1 MAAPIGAFWEMPMTN
16 KTDAA
21 QWQDQYNNGYDDDDY
36 YEYDDDYE
44 LEPLEIPIAI
54 VVHELADLMETTPVE
69 VIKEF
74 MRSGYMFSINDV
86 VGHEIVAEIA
96 PSFGF
101 EVLAVEEEAEAGS
114 IVPSTEDDDPSMLAD
129 RPPVVTILGHVDHG
143 KTTLLDTIRKTNVVD
158 GEAGG
163 ITQHIGAYQVNY
175 DDNIITFLDTPG
187 HEAFTAMRARGAQ
200 VTDIAILVIAADDGI
215 MPQTEEAI
223 NHVKAAG
230 VPIVVAINKVDRPES
245 DPERV
250 KRQLAERDLLIEEW
264 GGDVI
269 ALPVSAL
276 TGAGVDDLLDNI
288 SVVAEVSELKANID
302 KDARGV
308 VVEARI
314 DRSRGTVA
322 TVLVQTGHLRVGDN
336 VVVGSLRGRIRAM
349 LTDNGKPIDVAS
361 PSQPVEILG
370 ISGVPEAGDIL
381 EVAADERAARQLA
394 EERIRQSERQRAAG
408 PTLEDVHTRIAA
420 GEVKA
425 LNLIIKTDVQG
436 SIEAVKGAL
445 NGLNTDQTRV
455 NIVHIASGAITES
468 DVLLGLAS
476 QAIIVGFNTDPGQGA
491 MSLANQEGVE
501 IRRYD
506 IIYNLIEDVER
517 ALTGLL
523 EPVYRDITVGHATI
537 RAIFGVGRR
546 MKVAGFYVND
556 GQIQRNSTIHVL
568 RGGRNVF
575 AGPIGSL
582 KHFRDDVREVN
593 VGFEGGLTLEG
604 FNEFEEGDILE
615 AHISERVR

>member
-1 MAAPIGAFWEMPMTN
+1 MTN
-16 KTDAA
+16 RADAA
-21 QWQDQYNNGYDDDDY
+21 EWQDQYNGTADHGYDDEYDEY

-44 LEPLEIPIAI
+44 LEPLEVPLAIA
-54 VVHELADLMETTPVE
+54 VHDLAELMETTPIE

-74 MRSGYMFSINDV
+74 MRTGYMFSINEV
-86 VGHEIVAEIA
+86 VQHALVAEIA

-101 EVLAVEEEAEAGS
+101 DVLPLEEEAGVGS
-114 IVPSTEDDDPSMLAD
+114 IVPSTDDDDPSMLEE
-129 RPPVVTILGHVDHG
+129 RPAVVTILGHVDHG
-143 KTTLLDTIRKTNVVD
+143 KTTLLDTIRKTNVVE

-175 DDNIITFLDTPG
+175 DENLITFLDTPG

-200 VTDIAILVIAADDGI
+200 VTDIAVLVIAADDGI

-230 VPIVVAINKVDRPES
+230 VPIVVAINKVDRPEA

-276 TGAGVDDLLDNI
+276 TGDGVDDLLDNL
-288 SVVAEVSELKANID
+288 SVVAEVSELKANVG
-302 KDARGV
+302 KEARGV

-322 TVLVQTGHLRVGDN
+322 TVLVQTGVLRVGDN
-336 VVVGSLRGRIRAM
+336 VVVGTLRGRIRAM
-349 LTDNGKPIDVAS
+349 HTDSGEPVEEAT

-381 EVAADERAARQLA
+381 EVAQDERSARQLA

-436 SIEAVKGAL
+436 TVEAVKGAL
-445 NGLNTDQTRV
+445 NGLNTEQTRV
-455 NIVHIASGAITES
+455 NIVHVASGAITES
-468 DVLLGLAS
+468 DVMLGLAS
-476 QAIIVGFNTDPGQGA
+476 QAIIVGFNTEPGQGA
-491 MSLANQEGVE
+491 MALANQEGVE
-501 IRRYD
+501 IRHYN
-506 IIYNLIEDVER
+506 IIYNLLEDVER

-523 EPVYRDITVGHATI
+523 EPVYRDVTEGHATV
-537 RAIFGVGRR
+537 RATFGVGRR
-546 MKVAGFYVND
+546 LKVAGFYVND
-556 GQIQRNSTIHVL
+556 GQIQRSSTIHVM
-568 RGGRNVF
+568 RGGSQLF
-575 AGPIGSL
+575 SGPIASL

-593 VGFEGGLTLEG
+593 VGFEGGLTLDG
-604 FNEFEEGDILE
+604 FNDFEEGDILE
-615 AHISERVR
+615 AHRSERVR

>member
-1 MAAPIGAFWEMPMTN
+1 MTN
-16 KTDAA
+16 RTDLER
-21 QWQDQYNNGYDDDDY
+21 QDQYNGAAEEGYDDY

-44 LEPLEIPIAI
+44 LEPLEVPIAI
-54 VVHELADLMETTPVE
+54 AIYDLAELMETTPVE

-74 MRSGYMFSINDV
+74 MRNGYMFPINEV
-86 VGHEIVAEIA
+86 VQHDLVAQIA

-101 EVLAVEEEAEAGS
+101 EVLPLEEESDAGS
-114 IVPSTEDDDPSMLAD
+114 IVPSTDDDDPEMLED

-175 DDNIITFLDTPG
+175 DDRQITFLDTPG

-200 VTDIAILVIAADDGI
+200 VTDIAVLVVAADDGI

-223 NHVKAAG
+223 SHVKAAG
-230 VPIVVAINKVDRPES
+230 VPIVVAINKVDRPEA

-276 TGAGVDDLLDNI
+276 TGDGVDNLLDNLAI
-288 SVVAEVSELKANID
+288 VAEVSEFKANVG
-302 KDARGV
+302 KTARAV

-322 TVLVQTGHLRVGDN
+322 TVLVQTGTLSVGDN
-336 VVVGSLRGRIRAM
+336 IVIGSLRGRIRAM
-349 LTDNGKPIDVAS
+349 LTDSGQPVEVAT

-370 ISGVPEAGDIL
+370 IAGVPEAGDIL
-381 EVAADERAARQLA
+381 EVTEDEKAARQLA
-394 EERIRQSERQRAAG
+394 EQRIRQSERQRAAG

-436 SIEAVKGAL
+436 TVEAVKGAL

-476 QAIIVGFNTDPGQGA
+476 QAIIIGFNTEPGQGA
-491 MSLANQEGVE
+491 TALANQEGVE
-501 IRRYD
+501 IRHYN
-506 IIYNLIEDVER
+506 IIYNLLEDVER

-523 EPVYRDITVGHATI
+523 EPVYRDVTDGHATV
-537 RAIFGVGRR
+537 RAVFGVGRR
-546 MKVAGFYVND
+546 MRVAGFYVND
-556 GQIQRNSTIHVL
+556 GQISRGSTVHVL
-568 RGGRNVF
+568 RGGQKLFEGNI
-575 AGPIGSL
+575 ASL

-593 VGFEGGLTLEG
+593 VGFEGGLTLDG
-604 FNEFEEGDILE
+604 FNDYQEGDILE
-615 AHISERVR
+615 AHSSERVR

>member
-1 MAAPIGAFWEMPMTN
+1 MTN
-16 KTDAA
+16 RTNATEL
-21 QWQDQYNNGYDDDDY
+21 QDQYNGTSGQD
-36 YEYDDDYE
+36 EYDDDYE
-44 LEPLEIPIAI
+44 LEPLEVPLAIA
-54 VVHELADLMETTPVE
+54 VHDLAELMETTPIE

-74 MRSGYMFSINDV
+74 MRGGYMFSINEV
-86 VGHEIVAEIA
+86 VGHDLVAGIA

-101 EVLAVEEEAEAGS
+101 EVLSVVEERGAGS
-114 IVPSTEDDDPSMLAD
+114 IVPSTDDVDPALLED

-163 ITQHIGAYQVNY
+163 ITQHIGAYQVTYGGNL
-175 DDNIITFLDTPG
+175 ITFLDTPG

-200 VTDIAILVIAADDGI
+200 VTDIAVLVIAADDGI

-223 NHVKAAG
+223 NHVKAAE
-230 VPIVVAINKVDRPES
+230 VPIVVAINKIDRPEA

-250 KRQLAERDLLIEEW
+250 KRQLAERNLLVEDW

-276 TGAGVDDLLDNI
+276 TGDGVNELLDNLAI
-288 SVVAEVSELKANID
+288 VAEVSELKANVGRQ
-302 KDARGV
+302 ARGV

-322 TVLVQTGHLRVGDN
+322 TVLVQAGKLHVGDN
-336 VVVGSLRGRIRAM
+336 IVVGNFRGRIRAM
-349 LTDNGKPIDVAS
+349 QTDSGERVETAM

-381 EVAADERAARQLA
+381 EVAKDERSARQLVEA
-394 EERIRQSERQRAAG
+394 RIRQSYMKRAAG
-408 PTLEDVHTRIAA
+408 PTMEDVHTRIAA

-436 SIEAVKGAL
+436 TVEAVKGAL
-445 NGLNTDQTRV
+445 NGLNSEQSRV
-455 NIVHIASGAITES
+455 NIVHIASGTITES
-468 DVLLGLAS
+468 DVLLGMAS
-476 QAIIVGFNTDPGQGA
+476 KAIIVGFNTEPGQGA
-491 MSLANQEGVE
+491 MALANQEGVE
-501 IRRYD
+501 IRHYN
-506 IIYNLIEDVER
+506 IIYNLLEDVEL

-523 EPVYRDITVGHATI
+523 EPVYRDVTEGYATI

-546 MKVAGFYVND
+546 LKVAGFYVND
-556 GQIQRNSTIHVL
+556 GQIQRSSTIHVL
-568 RGGRNVF
+568 RGGQNIYK
-575 AGPIGSL
+575 GSISSL
-582 KHFRDDVREVN
+582 KHFKDDVREVN
-593 VGFEGGLTLEG
+593 IGFEGGLMLEG
-604 FNEFEEGDILE
+604 FNGFEEGDILE
-615 AHISERVR
+615 AHRSERVR

>member
-1 MAAPIGAFWEMPMTN
+1 MTN
-16 KTDAA
+16 RTNATEL
-21 QWQDQYNNGYDDDDY
+21 QDQYNGTSGQDEYEDY
-36 YEYDDDYE
+36 YDDDYE
-44 LEPLEIPIAI
+44 LEPLEVPLAIA
-54 VVHELADLMETTPVE
+54 VHDLAELMETTPVE

-74 MRSGYMFSINDV
+74 MRGGYMFSINEV
-86 VGHEIVAEIA
+86 VGHDLVVGIA

-101 EVLAVEEEAEAGS
+101 EVLPLEAESGAGS
-114 IVPSTEDDDPSMLAD
+114 IVPSTDDVDPALLED

-163 ITQHIGAYQVNY
+163 ITQHIGAYQVTY
-175 DDNIITFLDTPG
+175 DGNLITFLDTPG

-200 VTDIAILVIAADDGI
+200 VTDIAVLVIAADDGI

-223 NHVKAAG
+223 NHVKAAE
-230 VPIVVAINKVDRPES
+230 VPIVVAINKVDRPEA

-250 KRQLAERDLLIEEW
+250 KRQLAERNLLVEDW

-276 TGAGVDDLLDNI
+276 TGDGVNDLLDNLAI
-288 SVVAEVSELKANID
+288 VAEVSELKANVGRQ
-302 KDARGV
+302 ARGV

-322 TVLVQTGHLRVGDN
+322 TVLVQAGKLHVGDN
-336 VVVGSLRGRIRAM
+336 IVVGNLRGRIRAM
-349 LTDNGKPIDVAS
+349 QADSGEPVETAT

-370 ISGVPEAGDIL
+370 IRGVPEAGDIL
-381 EVAADERAARQLA
+381 EVAKDERSARQLA
-394 EERIRQSERQRAAG
+394 EARIRQSEIKRAAG
-408 PTLEDVHTRIAA
+408 PTMEDVHTRIAA

-436 SIEAVKGAL
+436 TVEAVKGAL
-445 NGLNTDQTRV
+445 NGLNTERSRV

-468 DVLLGLAS
+468 DVLLGMAS
-476 QAIIVGFNTDPGQGA
+476 KAIIIGFNTEPGQGA
-491 MSLANQEGVE
+491 MALANQEGVE
-501 IRRYD
+501 IRHYN
-506 IIYNLIEDVER
+506 IIYNLLEDVEL

-523 EPVYRDITVGHATI
+523 EPVYRDVTEGHATI

-546 MKVAGFYVND
+546 FKVAGFYVND
-556 GQIQRNSTIHVL
+556 GQIQRSSTIHVL
-568 RGGRNVF
+568 RGGQNIYK
-575 AGPIGSL
+575 GSISSL
-582 KHFRDDVREVN
+582 KHFKDDVREVN
-593 VGFEGGLTLEG
+593 IGFEGGLMLEG
-604 FNEFEEGDILE
+604 FNGFEEGDILE
-615 AHISERVR
+615 AHRSERVR

>member
-1 MAAPIGAFWEMPMTN
+1 MTN
-16 KTDAA
+16 RTNATEF
-21 QWQDQYNNGYDDDDY
+21 QDQYNGTSGQDEYEDY
-36 YEYDDDYE
+36 YDDDYE
-44 LEPLEIPIAI
+44 LEPLEVPLAIA
-54 VVHELADLMETTPVE
+54 VHDLAELMETTPVE

-74 MRSGYMFSINDV
+74 MRGGYMFSINEV
-86 VGHEIVAEIA
+86 VGHDLVVGIA

-101 EVLAVEEEAEAGS
+101 EVLPLEAEGGAGS
-114 IVPSTEDDDPSMLAD
+114 IVPSTDDVDPALLED

-163 ITQHIGAYQVNY
+163 ITQHIGAYQVTY
-175 DDNIITFLDTPG
+175 DGNLITFLDTPG

-200 VTDIAILVIAADDGI
+200 VTDIAVLVIAADDGI

-223 NHVKAAG
+223 NHVKAAE
-230 VPIVVAINKVDRPES
+230 VPIVVAINKVDRPEA

-250 KRQLAERDLLIEEW
+250 KRQLAERNLLVEDW

-276 TGAGVDDLLDNI
+276 TGDGVNDLLDNLAI
-288 SVVAEVSELKANID
+288 VAEVSELKANVGRQ
-302 KDARGV
+302 ARGV

-322 TVLVQTGHLRVGDN
+322 TVLVQAGKLHVGDN
-336 VVVGSLRGRIRAM
+336 IVVGNLRGRIRAM
-349 LTDNGKPIDVAS
+349 QADSGEPVETAT

-370 ISGVPEAGDIL
+370 IRGVPEAGDIL
-381 EVAADERAARQLA
+381 EVAKDERSARQLA
-394 EERIRQSERQRAAG
+394 EARIRQSEIKRAAG
-408 PTLEDVHTRIAA
+408 PTMEDVHTRIAA

-436 SIEAVKGAL
+436 TVEAVKGAL
-445 NGLNTDQTRV
+445 NGLNTEQSRV

-468 DVLLGLAS
+468 DVLLGMAS
-476 QAIIVGFNTDPGQGA
+476 KAIIVGFNTEPGQGA
-491 MSLANQEGVE
+491 MALANQEGVE
-501 IRRYD
+501 IRHYN
-506 IIYNLIEDVER
+506 IIYNLLEDVEL

-523 EPVYRDITVGHATI
+523 EPVYRDVTEGHATI

-546 MKVAGFYVND
+546 FKVAGFYVND
-556 GQIQRNSTIHVL
+556 GQIQRSSTIHVL
-568 RGGRNVF
+568 RGGQNIYK
-575 AGPIGSL
+575 GSISSL
-582 KHFRDDVREVN
+582 KHFKDDVREVN
-593 VGFEGGLTLEG
+593 IGFEGGLMLEG
-604 FNEFEEGDILE
+604 FNGFEEGDILE
-615 AHISERVR
+615 AHRSERVR

>member
-1 MAAPIGAFWEMPMTN
+1 MTN
-16 KTDAA
+16 RTNASEL
-21 QWQDQYNNGYDDDDY
+21 QDQYNGTSGQDEYEDY
-36 YEYDDDYE
+36 YDDDYE
-44 LEPLEIPIAI
+44 LEPLEVPLAIA
-54 VVHELADLMETTPVE
+54 VHDLAELMETTPVE

-74 MRSGYMFSINDV
+74 MRGGYMFSINEV
-86 VGHEIVAEIA
+86 VGHDLVVGIA

-101 EVLAVEEEAEAGS
+101 EVLPLEAESGAGS
-114 IVPSTEDDDPSMLAD
+114 IVPSTDDVDPALLED

-163 ITQHIGAYQVNY
+163 ITQHIGAYQVTY
-175 DDNIITFLDTPG
+175 DGNLITFLDTPG

-200 VTDIAILVIAADDGI
+200 VTDIAVLVIAADDGI

-223 NHVKAAG
+223 NHVKAAE
-230 VPIVVAINKVDRPES
+230 VPIVVAINKVDRPEA

-250 KRQLAERDLLIEEW
+250 KRQLAERNLLVEDW

-276 TGAGVDDLLDNI
+276 TGDGVNDLLDNLAI
-288 SVVAEVSELKANID
+288 VAEVSELKANVGRQ
-302 KDARGV
+302 ARGV

-322 TVLVQTGHLRVGDN
+322 TVLVQAGKLHVGDN
-336 VVVGSLRGRIRAM
+336 IVVGNLRGRIRAM
-349 LTDNGKPIDVAS
+349 QADSGEPVETAT

-370 ISGVPEAGDIL
+370 IRGVPEAGDIL
-381 EVAADERAARQLA
+381 EVAKDERSARQLA
-394 EERIRQSERQRAAG
+394 EARIRQSEIKRAAG
-408 PTLEDVHTRIAA
+408 PTMEDVHTRIAA

-436 SIEAVKGAL
+436 TVEAVKGAL
-445 NGLNTDQTRV
+445 NGLNTEQSRV

-468 DVLLGLAS
+468 DVLLGMAS
-476 QAIIVGFNTDPGQGA
+476 KAIIVGFNTEPGQGA
-491 MSLANQEGVE
+491 MALANQEGVE
-501 IRRYD
+501 IRHYN
-506 IIYNLIEDVER
+506 IIYNLLEDVEL

-523 EPVYRDITVGHATI
+523 EPVYRDVTEGHATI

-556 GQIQRNSTIHVL
+556 GQIQRSSTIHVL
-568 RGGRNVF
+568 RGGQNIYK
-575 AGPIGSL
+575 GSISSL
-582 KHFRDDVREVN
+582 KHFKDDVREVN
-593 VGFEGGLTLEG
+593 IGFEGGLMLEG
-604 FNEFEEGDILE
+604 FNGFEEGDILE
-615 AHISERVR
+615 AHRSERVR

>member
-1 MAAPIGAFWEMPMTN
+1 MTN
-16 KTDAA
+16 RTNATE
-21 QWQDQYNNGYDDDDY
+21 WQDQYNGTSGQDEYDE
-36 YEYDDDYE
+36 EYDDDYE
-44 LEPLEIPIAI
+44 LEPLEVPLAIA
-54 VVHELADLMETTPVE
+54 VHDLAELMETTPIE

-74 MRSGYMFSINDV
+74 MRGGYMFSINEV
-86 VGHEIVAEIA
+86 VGHDLVAGIA

-101 EVLAVEEEAEAGS
+101 EVLSVVEERGAGS
-114 IVPSTEDDDPSMLAD
+114 IVPSTDDVDPALLED

-163 ITQHIGAYQVNY
+163 ITQHIGAYQVTY
-175 DDNIITFLDTPG
+175 DGNLITFLDTPG

-200 VTDIAILVIAADDGI
+200 VTDIAVLVIAADDGI

-223 NHVKAAG
+223 NHVKAAE
-230 VPIVVAINKVDRPES
+230 VPIVVAINKIDRPEA

-250 KRQLAERDLLIEEW
+250 KRQLAERNLLVEDW

-276 TGAGVDDLLDNI
+276 TGDGVNELLDNLAI
-288 SVVAEVSELKANID
+288 VAEVSELKANVGRQ
-302 KDARGV
+302 ARGV

-322 TVLVQTGHLRVGDN
+322 TVLVQAGKLHVGDN
-336 VVVGSLRGRIRAM
+336 IVVGNFRGRIRAM
-349 LTDNGKPIDVAS
+349 QTDSGEPVETAM

-381 EVAADERAARQLA
+381 EVAKDERSARQLVEA
-394 EERIRQSERQRAAG
+394 RIRQSYMKRAAG
-408 PTLEDVHTRIAA
+408 PTMEDVHTRIAA

-436 SIEAVKGAL
+436 TVEAVKGAL
-445 NGLNTDQTRV
+445 NGLNSEQSRV

-468 DVLLGLAS
+468 DVLLGMAS
-476 QAIIVGFNTDPGQGA
+476 KAIIIGFNTEPGQGA
-491 MSLANQEGVE
+491 MALANQEGVE
-501 IRRYD
+501 IRHYN
-506 IIYNLIEDVER
+506 IIYNLLEDVEL

-523 EPVYRDITVGHATI
+523 EPVYRDVTEGHATI

-546 MKVAGFYVND
+546 FKVAGFYVND
-556 GQIQRNSTIHVL
+556 GQIQRSSTIHVL
-568 RGGRNVF
+568 RGGQNIYK
-575 AGPIGSL
+575 GSISSL
-582 KHFRDDVREVN
+582 KHFKDDVREVN
-593 VGFEGGLTLEG
+593 IGFEGGLMLEG
-604 FNEFEEGDILE
+604 FNGFEEGDILE
-615 AHISERVR
+615 AHRSERVR

>member
-1 MAAPIGAFWEMPMTN
+1 MTN
-16 KTDAA
+16 RTNASEL
-21 QWQDQYNNGYDDDDY
+21 QDQYNGTSGQDEYDDY
-36 YEYDDDYE
+36 YDDDYE
-44 LEPLEIPIAI
+44 LEPLEVPLAIA
-54 VVHELADLMETTPVE
+54 VHDLAELMETTPVE

-74 MRSGYMFSINDV
+74 MRGGYMFSINEV
-86 VGHEIVAEIA
+86 VGHNLVVGIA

-101 EVLAVEEEAEAGS
+101 EVLPLEAESGAGS
-114 IVPSTEDDDPSMLAD
+114 IVPSTDDVDPALLED

-163 ITQHIGAYQVNY
+163 ITQHIGAYQVTY
-175 DDNIITFLDTPG
+175 DGNLITFLDTPG

-200 VTDIAILVIAADDGI
+200 VTDIAVLVIAADDGI

-223 NHVKAAG
+223 NHVKAAE
-230 VPIVVAINKVDRPES
+230 VPIVVAINKVDRPEA

-250 KRQLAERDLLIEEW
+250 KRQLAERNLLVEDW

-276 TGAGVDDLLDNI
+276 TGDGVNDLLDNLAI
-288 SVVAEVSELKANID
+288 VAEVSELKANVGRQ
-302 KDARGV
+302 ARGV

-322 TVLVQTGHLRVGDN
+322 TVLVQAGKLHVGDN
-336 VVVGSLRGRIRAM
+336 IVVGNLRGRIRAM
-349 LTDNGKPIDVAS
+349 QADSGEPVETAT

-370 ISGVPEAGDIL
+370 IRGVPEAGDIL
-381 EVAADERAARQLA
+381 EVAKDERSARQLA
-394 EERIRQSERQRAAG
+394 EARIRQSEIKRAAG
-408 PTLEDVHTRIAA
+408 PTMEDVHTRIAA

-436 SIEAVKGAL
+436 TVEAVKGAL
-445 NGLNTDQTRV
+445 NGLNTEQSRV

-468 DVLLGLAS
+468 DVLLGMAS
-476 QAIIVGFNTDPGQGA
+476 KAIIVGFNTEPGQGA
-491 MSLANQEGVE
+491 MALANQEGVE
-501 IRRYD
+501 IRHYN
-506 IIYNLIEDVER
+506 IIYNLLEDVEL

-523 EPVYRDITVGHATI
+523 EPVYRDVTEGHATI

-546 MKVAGFYVND
+546 LKVAGFYVND
-556 GQIQRNSTIHVL
+556 GQIQRSSTIHVL
-568 RGGRNVF
+568 RGGQNIYK
-575 AGPIGSL
+575 GSISSL
-582 KHFRDDVREVN
+582 KHFKDDVREVN
-593 VGFEGGLTLEG
+593 VGFEGGLMLEG
-604 FNEFEEGDILE
+604 FNGFEEGDILE
-615 AHISERVR
+615 AHRSERVR

>member
-1 MAAPIGAFWEMPMTN
+1 MTN
-16 KTDAA
+16 RIEAVELQERYDETAEL
-21 QWQDQYNNGYDDDDY
+21 GYDEEYDDY

-44 LEPLEIPIAI
+44 PEPLEVPLAI
-54 VVHELADLMETTPVE
+54 VVHDLADLMETTPIE

-74 MRSGYMFSINDV
+74 MRSGYMFSINEV
-86 VGHEIVAEIA
+86 VQHELVAEIA
-96 PSFGF
+96 PAFGF
-101 EVLAVEEEAEAGS
+101 EVLPLEDEAGTGS
-114 IVPSTEDDDPSMLAD
+114 IVPSTEDDDPSMLEE

-163 ITQHIGAYQVNY
+163 ITQHIGAYQVHY
-175 DDNIITFLDTPG
+175 DDSLITFLDTPG

-200 VTDIAILVIAADDGI
+200 VTDIAVLVIAADDGI

-223 NHVKAAG
+223 SHVKAAG

-276 TGAGVDDLLDNI
+276 TGDGVDDLLDNL
-288 SVVAEVSELKANID
+288 SVVAEVSELKTNVS
-302 KDARGV
+302 KSARGV

-314 DRSRGTVA
+314 DHSRGTVA
-322 TVLVQTGHLRVGDN
+322 TVLVQTGELHVGDN
-336 VVVGSLRGRIRAM
+336 IVVGSLRGRIRAM
-349 LTDNGKPIDVAS
+349 FTDSGEPVRSAT

-381 EVAADERAARQLA
+381 EVAADERAARQLV
-394 EERIRQSERQRAAG
+394 EERIRQESRQRAVG

-436 SIEAVKGAL
+436 TVEAVKGAL
-445 NGLNTDQTRV
+445 NGLNTDRTRV

-468 DVLLGLAS
+468 DILLGVAS
-476 QAIIVGFNTDPGQGA
+476 QAIIIGFNTDPGQGA
-491 MSLANQEGVE
+491 MVLANQEGVE

-506 IIYNLIEDVER
+506 IIYNLLEDVER

-523 EPVYRDITVGHATI
+523 EPVYRDVTEGHATV
-537 RAIFGVGRR
+537 RATFGVGRR
-546 MKVAGFYVND
+546 LKVAGFYVND
-556 GQIQRNSTIHVL
+556 GQIQRGSTIHVL
-568 RGGRNVF
+568 RGGRKVF
-575 AGPIGSL
+575 EGSVASL

-593 VGFEGGLTLEG
+593 VGFEGGLMLDG
-604 FNEFEEGDILE
+604 FNDFEEGDILE
-615 AHISERVR
+615 AHRSERVR

>member
-1 MAAPIGAFWEMPMTN
+1 MTN
-16 KTDAA
+16 RTDAA
-21 QWQDQYNNGYDDDDY
+21 EWQDQYNGTADRGYDDEYDDY

-44 LEPLEIPIAI
+44 LEPLEVPLAIA
-54 VVHELADLMETTPVE
+54 VHDLAELMETTPVE

-74 MRSGYMFSINDV
+74 MRSGYMFSINEV
-86 VGHEIVAEIA
+86 VQHALVAEIA

-101 EVLAVEEEAEAGS
+101 EVLPLEDEAEAGS
-114 IVPSTEDDDPSMLAD
+114 IVPSTEDDDPSMLEG

-143 KTTLLDTIRKTNVVD
+143 KTTLLDTIRKTNVVE

-175 DDNIITFLDTPG
+175 DDSVITFLDTPG

-200 VTDIAILVIAADDGI
+200 VTDIAVLVIAADDGI

-223 NHVKAAG
+223 SHVKAAG
-230 VPIVVAINKVDRPES
+230 VPIVVAINKVDRPEA

-276 TGAGVDDLLDNI
+276 TGDGVDDLLDNL
-288 SVVAEVSELKANID
+288 SVVAEVSELKANVRRQ
-302 KDARGV
+302 ARAV

-322 TVLVQTGHLRVGDN
+322 TVLVQSGVLHVGDN
-336 VVVGSLRGRIRAM
+336 IVVGTQRGRIRAM
-349 LTDNGKPIDVAS
+349 LTDSGVPVQEAM

-370 ISGVPEAGDIL
+370 ISGVPEAGEIL
-381 EVAADERAARQLA
+381 EAVEDDRQARQIVEGRL
-394 EERIRQSERQRAAG
+394 RHSERQRAVG

-476 QAIIVGFNTDPGQGA
+476 QAIIIGFNTGPGQGA
-491 MSLANQEGVE
+491 IALANQEGVE
-501 IRRYD
+501 IRHYD
-506 IIYNLIEDVER
+506 IIYNLLEDVER

-523 EPVYRDITVGHATI
+523 EPVYRDVTEGHATV
-537 RAIFGVGRR
+537 RATFGVGRR
-546 MKVAGFYVND
+546 MRVAGFYVND
-556 GQIQRNSTIHVL
+556 GQINRSSTIYVL
-568 RGGRNVF
+568 RGGQKLF
-575 AGPIGSL
+575 EGPVASL

-593 VGFEGGLTLEG
+593 VGFEGGLTLDG
-604 FNEFEEGDILE
+604 FNDYEEGDVLE
-615 AHISERVR
+615 AHRSERVR

>member
-1 MAAPIGAFWEMPMTN
+1 MTN
-16 KTDAA
+16 RTDLER
-21 QWQDQYNNGYDDDDY
+21 QDQYNGAAEDGYDDY

-44 LEPLEIPIAI
+44 LEPLEVPIAI
-54 VVHELADLMETTPVE
+54 AIYDLAELMETTPVE

-74 MRSGYMFSINDV
+74 MRNGYMFPINEV
-86 VGHEIVAEIA
+86 VQHDLVAQIA

-101 EVLAVEEEAEAGS
+101 EVLPLEEESDAVS
-114 IVPSTEDDDPSMLAD
+114 IVPSTDDDDPEMLED

-175 DDNIITFLDTPG
+175 DDRQITFLDTPG

-200 VTDIAILVIAADDGI
+200 VTDIAVLVVAADDGI

-223 NHVKAAG
+223 SHVKAAG
-230 VPIVVAINKVDRPES
+230 VPIVVAINKVDRPEA

-276 TGAGVDDLLDNI
+276 TGDGVENLLDNLAI
-288 SVVAEVSELKANID
+288 VAEVSEFKANVG
-302 KDARGV
+302 KTARAV

-322 TVLVQTGHLRVGDN
+322 TVLVQTGTLSVGDN
-336 VVVGSLRGRIRAM
+336 IVIGSLRGRIRAM
-349 LTDNGKPIDVAS
+349 LTDSGQPVEVAT

-370 ISGVPEAGDIL
+370 IAGVPEAGDIL
-381 EVAADERAARQLA
+381 EVTEDEKAARQLA
-394 EERIRQSERQRAAG
+394 EQRIRQSERQRAAG

-436 SIEAVKGAL
+436 TVEAVKGAL

-476 QAIIVGFNTDPGQGA
+476 QAIIIGFNTEPGQGA
-491 MSLANQEGVE
+491 TALANQEGVE
-501 IRRYD
+501 IRHYN
-506 IIYNLIEDVER
+506 IIYHLLEDVER

-523 EPVYRDITVGHATI
+523 EPVYRDVTDGHATV
-537 RAIFGVGRR
+537 RAVFGVGRR
-546 MKVAGFYVND
+546 MRVAGFYVND
-556 GQIQRNSTIHVL
+556 GQISRGSTVHVL
-568 RGGRNVF
+568 RGGQKLFEGNI
-575 AGPIGSL
+575 ASL

-593 VGFEGGLTLEG
+593 VGFEGGLTLDG
-604 FNEFEEGDILE
+604 FNDYQEGDILE
-615 AHISERVR
+615 AHSSERVR